1 MDDWRIDDE
10 RKNIRGEKVMVTLQ
24 YFDGAEW
31 IICGEFHNEQI
42 AWMSLGDDN
51 FGYRT
56 VDKGTGK
63 VLTDKSQ

>member
-1 MDDWRIDDE
+1 
-10 RKNIRGEKVMVTLQ
+10 MVTLQ
-24 YFDGAEW
+24 YFDGSEW

-63 VLTDKSQ
+63 VITDKSNNVEE